1 MDKKPNEVLVSMKNV
16 EDYVLE
22 IITMLNQGTEEVE
35 IKGVGRDIGKA
46 VDVYNMILDKLGN
59 GIKLDSVSI
68 GSENRDKKRLSFIL
82 LRVKKVY

>member
-22 IITMLNQGTEEVE
+22 VITMLNQGAQEVD

-46 VDVYNMILDKLGN
+46 VDVFNMVKDKLGK
-59 GIKLDSVSI
+59 GVELGSGSI
-68 GSENRDKKRLSFIL
+68 GSESRDKKRLSFIL
-82 LRVKKVY
+82 LRIKKVY

>member
-22 IITMLNQGTEEVE
+22 IITMLNQGAEEVE

-82 LRVKKVY
+82 LRVRKVY

>member
-22 IITMLNQGTEEVE
+22 IITMLNQGAEEVE

-68 GSENRDKKRLSFIL
+68 GSESRDKKIIFHFTKS
-82 LRVKKVY
+82 

>member
-22 IITMLNQGTEEVE
+22 VITLLNQGAQEVD
-35 IKGVGRDIGKA
+35 IKGVGRDISKA
-46 VDVYNMILDKLGN
+46 VDVFNMIKDKLEN
-59 GIKLDSVSI
+59 GVELGSVSI
-68 GSENRDKKRLSFIL
+68 GSESRDKKRLSFIL

>member
-22 IITMLNQGTEEVE
+22 IITMLNQGAEEVE

>member
-1 MDKKPNEVLVSMKNV
+1 MDKKPNEVLVSIKNV

-22 IITMLNQGTEEVE
+22 IITMLNQGAEEVE